1 MLVYLASKY
10 ATEPITG
17 LLEAAYLKNADT
29 DTIASMVGGL
39 FGVFYGS
46 EWLSNE
52 WSKVQ
57 DYEYIQKLIN
67 TSLRNSE
74 QKEQKKIALWS
85 SSDKTKFIRDIEKLS
100 IGNSLSF
107 GPFEEV
113 VLVDKFKNE
122 VLVKGIQV
130 ITYKFESSEKQTLY
144 IKSISKVVSDKKN
157 INDVNENKGR
167 GDSFLISADMLKQI
181 SYILP
186 DTLSAKEALTLISD
200 IMDEQKINN
209 NSDYSQLINKL
220 DKYKVP
226 SDTIIQIIKVIKN
239 K

>member
-1 MLVYLASKY
+1 MASKY

-52 WSKVQ
+52 WLKVQ

-67 TSLRNSE
+67 TSLKNSE
-74 QKEQKKIALWS
+74 QKDAEKNSSLEV

-107 GPFEEV
+107 R
-113 VLVDKFKNE
+113 
-122 VLVKGIQV
+122 
-130 ITYKFESSEKQTLY
+130 
-144 IKSISKVVSDKKN
+144 SI
-157 INDVNENKGR
+157 
-167 GDSFLISADMLKQI
+167 
-181 SYILP
+181 
-186 DTLSAKEALTLISD
+186 
-200 IMDEQKINN
+200 
-209 NSDYSQLINKL
+209 
-220 DKYKVP
+220 
-226 SDTIIQIIKVIKN
+226 
-239 K
+239 